1 MAKVREIQILL
12 SNKGFNPGPID
23 GDFGPKTE
31 AAIIAAL
38 SELPDK
44 TSIQSDERPSWLNVA
59 FSYLGLKEI
68 KGSKHNEEILE
79 FWRRIGV
86 PFKDDE
92 TPWCAGY
99 VGGVLE
105 ESAIQSSRSA
115 AARSYVNWGVGLEGP
130 AVGCVVVFWRGS
142 PQGWSGHVGF
152 VVGKDQRGNLMVIG
166 GNQGDAV
173 NVKPFDT
180 SRVLAYR
187 WPKPEKLPAK
197 TGFET
202 LPVVKSDGRV
212 STNEA

>member
-1 MAKVREIQILL
+1 MRAFYEIQTLL
-12 SNKGFNPGPID
+12 SKKGFNPGPID

-31 AAIIAAL
+31 AAILAAF
-38 SELPDK
+38 SELPDV
-44 TSIQSDERPSWLNVA
+44 TSKLSDERPDWLNVA
-59 FSYLGLKEI
+59 LSYLGLVEY
-68 KGSKHNEEILE
+68 KGSKHNEQILE

-92 TPWCAGY
+92 TPWCAAY

-105 ESAIQSSRSA
+105 ECSIQSSRSA
-115 AARSYVNWGVGLEGP
+115 AARSYTKWGVEIDGP
-130 AVGCVVVFWRGS
+130 AVGCVVVFWRGYRS
-142 PQGWSGHVGF
+142 GWSGHVGF
-152 VVGKDQRGNLMVIG
+152 VVGKDQNNNIMVLG

-187 WPKPEKLPAK
+187 WPKPVKLPSA

-202 LPVVKSDGRV
+202 LPVVKSDGRL

>member
-1 MAKVREIQILL
+1 MARIREIQILL

-31 AAIIAAL
+31 AAILSAL
-38 SELPDK
+38 AQLPDEH
-44 TSIQSDERPSWLNVA
+44 SPQSDEMPSWLRVA
-59 FSYLGLKEI
+59 FSYLGLEEY

-79 FWRRIGV
+79 FWRRIGA

-105 ESAIQSSRSA
+105 EAEIRSSRSA
-115 AARSYVNWGVGLEGP
+115 AARSYTNWGVELDGP
-130 AVGCVVVFWRGS
+130 AVGAVVVFWRGK
-142 PQGWSGHVGF
+142 PDGWSGHVGF
-152 VVGKDQRGNLMVIG
+152 VVGKDQRNNLMVIG

-180 SRVLAYR
+180 ARVLAYR
-187 WPKPEKLPAK
+187 WPKSQPMPKGV
-197 TGFET
+197 GFDA
-202 LPVVKSDGRV
+202 LPVVNSDGRL